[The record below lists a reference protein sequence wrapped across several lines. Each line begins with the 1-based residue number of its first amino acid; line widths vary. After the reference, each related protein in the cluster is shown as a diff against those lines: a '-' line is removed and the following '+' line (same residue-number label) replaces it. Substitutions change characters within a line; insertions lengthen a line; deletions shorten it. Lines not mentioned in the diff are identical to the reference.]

1 MRRTHNCGELRLS
14 DVGKKVIL
22 NGFLDNV
29 REVSASLSFVVLRDF
44 YGTTQVVVE
53 TAEGVQSFKK
63 IGKESTIEVV
73 GEVRERSSKNPKM
86 ATGDIEIV
94 FESVE
99 VLGECILGIRSR

>member
-1 MRRTHNCGELRLS
+1 MKRTHNCGELRLA
-14 DVGKKVIL
+14 DIGKKVIL
-22 NGFLDNV
+22 NGFLENV

-44 YGTTQVVVE
+44 YGTTQIVAE
-53 TAEGVQSFKK
+53 TAEGVQNFKK
-63 IGKESTIEVV
+63 IGRESALEIR

-99 VLGECILGIRSR
+99 VLGECIHQELPF